1 MTEDHPDWSVQSLL
15 IGVRDLNRSSAFYQE
30 VMHLREVLRQDRVA
44 VLVDDAKGPVVLYLR
59 ELYRPATPS
68 VLGPKPWAS
77 GR

>member
-59 ELYRPATPS
+59 ELYRPRDAVRP
-68 VLGPKPWAS
+68 GPKPWAS